1 MFAAALLASL
11 LAQAEQAPSP
21 ARPDTA
27 PRTAPP
33 AAAPAAGTP
42 APAPGTPAPPAG
54 TPAPA
59 SGTPASQGPAAAAPA
74 SPPVVAE
81 PATPP
86 PANSASVYVRY
97 AYRVGAEG
105 DGVVPA
111 SGFSLGGE
119 FERRL
124 RAFETGIELG
134 VALDFFYDRFAK
146 DVIAA
151 SVGPMGDLEPAIAS
165 RTLSQTTFAL
175 METTGWRY
183 ADMRLYL
190 GVGAGLTVGYFVSP
204 DVSSRG
210 NTDVQPLVRGVFGF
224 DFAIAARTAAILRVD
239 YTHTFYRDS
248 NFVGATGESHPAF
261 GDLFDAGI
269 GFLLRF

>member
-1 MFAAALLASL
+1 MFAAALLASV
-11 LAQAEQAPSP
+11 LAQAEQAPTP

-27 PRTAPP
+27 SPP
-33 AAAPAAGTP
+33 GAPATPGAPTSAPVTP
-42 APAPGTPAPPAG
+42 AP
-54 TPAPA
+54 
-59 SGTPASQGPAAAAPA
+59 QGPAAAAPPVR
-74 SPPVVAE
+74 PPGVGD

-105 DGVVPA
+105 DDVVPA

-124 RAFETGIELG
+124 HAFPTGIELG
-134 VALDFFYDRFAK
+134 IALDFFYDRFTK
-146 DVIAA
+146 DVIAT
-151 SVGPMGDLEPAIAS
+151 SVGPMGDPAPGIGT

-183 ADMRLYL
+183 ADMRLYV
-190 GVGAGLTVGYFVSP
+190 GVGLGLTVGYFVSP
-204 DVSSRG
+204 DVSSTG
-210 NTDVQPLVRGVFGF
+210 NTNLEPLARGVFGF

-239 YTHTFYRDS
+239 YTHTFYRNSD
-248 NFVGATGESHPAF
+248 FVGPTGDLHPMF